1 MLRLF
6 PICLLM
12 VAGIVGCD
20 APSLDSVGWLHHGSD
35 QASTKYSPIDQ
46 INAENFSDLEVAWIW
61 ESADKRL
68 GGAYDTGQY
77 RATPL
82 MINGR
87 IYMATSHGQ
96 VASLDAKTGKQFWIY
111 DPRSYAR
118 GKPNMLPLQTR
129 GIEYW
134 SDGSAER
141 IVIATLGKQ
150 LISIDITTGLPDP
163 NFGDNGVVDL
173 AGDLG
178 GENFDLTYITHGA
191 PPIVVRDTIIVGSKI
206 FDYGMKNNSPPGHV
220 RAYDVRTGALKWR
233 FNTIPQ
239 EGEAFT
245 ETWENGSWKRAG
257 NANVWT
263 MMAADEELG
272 YVYLPTSTPT
282 NDYWGGMR
290 HGDNLFAESLVCVD
304 VETGERVW
312 HFQSVHHGI
321 WDYDI
326 ASAPNLVD
334 IVVDGRAIKAVAQVS
349 KTGFTYVFDRKTGE
363 PVWPIV
369 ERAVPEIN
377 APVPGEKLSPTQPHP
392 VKPPPFERQG
402 ISEADLIDFTPEL
415 KSEALDIAEKFV
427 LGPIFTPL
435 IVKGDGGKQ
444 GTIVMPGAGG
454 GANFPGASFDPETNI
469 LYVESQTAPTGM
481 ALVEPTPGFRSA
493 SWAPEESG
501 QSDWRYVIE
510 YQSIAG
516 PRGLPLFKPPYRR
529 ITAIDLNRGEHVWQ
543 IPMGSGPKDHPEIKH
558 LDLGDMGSSGRW
570 QGGLLVTKTLLI
582 GYLSRYAD
590 ECRSGECG
598 RQQGTYL
605 RAFDKLTGELLA
617 EVEVEQS
624 LHGALMTYL
633 HQGRQYIAAA
643 AGGFDEKQV
652 LIVFALPTAG

>member
-1 MLRLF
+1 MLKISPVIFVSLAVLF
-6 PICLLM
+6 
-12 VAGIVGCD
+12 GCES
-20 APSLDSVGWLHHGSD
+20 PPQDSVEWLHHGND
-35 QASTKYSPIDQ
+35 QASSKYSPIEQ
-46 INAENFSDLEVAWIW
+46 IHAGNFSDLEVAWTW
-61 ESADKRL
+61 DSADRRL

-82 MINGR
+82 MIDGR
-87 IYMATSHGQ
+87 IYAATSHGQ
-96 VASLDAKTGKQFWIY
+96 VAALDAATGEQLWIY

-134 SDGSAER
+134 SDGTAER
-141 IVIATLGKQ
+141 ILIATLGKQ
-150 LISIDITTGLPDP
+150 LVSIDVSTGLPDP
-163 NFGDNGVVDL
+163 NFGDKGIVDL
-173 AGDLG
+173 SADLG
-178 GENFDLTYITHGA
+178 QGNFDLTYITHGA
-191 PPIVVRDTIIVGSKI
+191 PPIVVRDTVIVGSKI
-206 FDYGMKNNSPPGHV
+206 FDYGMKSNSPPGHV
-220 RAYDVRTGALKWR
+220 RAYDVRTGTLKWR

-239 EGEAFT
+239 EGEAYT

-282 NDYWGGMR
+282 NDYWGGER

-304 VETGERVW
+304 AETGERVW

-326 ASAPNLVD
+326 ASAPNLLD
-334 IVVDGRAIKAVAQVS
+334 IVVNGREIKAVAQVS

-402 ISEADLIDFTPEL
+402 ISADDLIDFTPEL
-415 KSEALDIAEKFV
+415 RSEAVAIAEKFV

-435 IVKGDGGKQ
+435 IVKGDGGKL

-454 GANFPGASFDPETNI
+454 GANFPGASVDPETGI

-481 ALVEPTPGFRSA
+481 ALVEPTPGFKSA
-493 SWAPEESG
+493 SWAPEETG

-543 IPMGSGPKDHPEIKH
+543 IPMGPGPKDHPEIKH
-558 LDLGDMGSSGRW
+558 LDLGNMGSSGRW

-582 GYLSRYAD
+582 GYLPRYA
-590 ECRSGECG
+590 EESR

-617 EVEVEQS
+617 EVEIEQS
-624 LHGALMTYL
+624 LHGAPMTYL
-633 HQGRQYIAAA
+633 HEGRQYVAAA
-643 AGGFDEKQV
+643 AGGFDEKQTLV
-652 LIVFALPTAG
+652 AFALPMAN